1 MTEYRHEIPM
11 RWADL
16 DSLNHVNNVVYL
28 EYAADARVA
37 MDAALPEGVPVR
49 SVIEFR
55 RPILLGRA
63 PVVVTSTVEG
73 SVVRQSIGVAGS
85 DREFA
90 HVEVTYG
97 HPADVEPMAA
107 AHTHELALR
116 ETDFSD
122 GRVSEAQVFEL
133 FQECRIPYI
142 ATLLPQ
148 MAPGRFVVARVEVDH
163 LRPITRAAQA
173 LITRERVAHVG
184 TSSYSIASQLLDD
197 DVVVASS
204 TSVLVGFD
212 LPTQSARR
220 LTDDELGYL
229 EAGLAAVSSAS

>member
-1 MTEYRHEIPM
+1 MTEFRHEIPM

-28 EYAADARVA
+28 EYAADARAA
-37 MDAALPEGVPVR
+37 MGAEVPEGVPVR

-73 SVVRQSIGVAGS
+73 DVVRQSIGVAGS

-90 HVEVTYG
+90 HVEVTFG
-97 HPADVEPMAA
+97 QPVDVEPMAA

-116 ETDFSD
+116 ESDFTD

-142 ATLLPQ
+142 DTLLPE

-163 LRPITRAAQA
+163 LHPITRTSDP
-173 LITRERVAHVG
+173 LTTRERVAHVG
-184 TSSYSIASQLLDD
+184 TSSYSIASQVLEGDRVL
-197 DVVVASS
+197 AAS

-220 LTDDELGYL
+220 LTDEERRHL
-229 EAGLAAVSSAS
+229 EAGLAVSSAS